1 MNTYEQ
7 HKLMEGDTRQGNLFD
22 LPGDD
27 ETKLRADAAESVG
40 VPRLRR
46 ANRRQRECLPYAL
59 DELLPEDHEARAI
72 WIYVEG
78 LDFTPLLQK
87 QRAVEGHAGR
97 SAIDPRIAM
106 TLWLY
111 ATLKGVGSA
120 RELARLCGQHVVYRW
135 IRGGVSVNHHTL
147 ADFRTDHGEFLDG
160 LLTRSVAAL
169 VHEGLVQMERVAQDG
184 MRVRA
189 SAGSHS
195 FHCRPTLEK
204 ALQEAQQ
211 QVRKLKEE
219 LQANPGSSRTRQ
231 EAARERTARERLER
245 VKQALERLP
254 ELEAKKKPAEKGKAR
269 VSTTDPEATTM
280 KMANGGFNPA
290 YNVQLAT
297 DTQTQIIT
305 DVEVITSGSDRG
317 QLAPMI
323 EQHQSRY
330 EQVPEEA
337 LADGGFATKEDI
349 TEVEGKGTTV
359 YAPVQKSKDPDRG
372 DYDPRHDDS
381 PAVAAWRQRMATPE
395 AKEIYKQRA
404 STAECVN
411 ALARNR
417 NLQQFRVRGLIKIRA
432 VALWYALVH
441 NVMRVLTLRACAAL
455 ESG

>member
-1 MNTYEQ
+1 
-7 HKLMEGDTRQGNLFD
+7 
-22 LPGDD
+22 
-27 ETKLRADAAESVG
+27 
-40 VPRLRR
+40 
-46 ANRRQRECLPYAL
+46 
-59 DELLPEDHEARAI
+59 
-72 WIYVEG
+72 
-78 LDFTPLLQK
+78 
-87 QRAVEGHAGR
+87 
-97 SAIDPRIAM
+97 M

-135 IRGGVSVNHHTL
+135 ICGGVSVNHHTL
-147 ADFRTDHGEFLDG
+147 ADFRTDHGGFLDG

-169 VHEGLVQMERVAQDG
+169 VYEGLVQIERVAQDG
-184 MRVRA
+184 GRVRA
-189 SAGSHS
+189 IAGSHS

-204 ALQEAQQ
+204 ALQEAKR

-231 EAARERTARERLER
+231 EAARERAARERLER
-245 VKQALERLP
+245 VKQALQRLP
-254 ELEAKKKPAEKGKAR
+254 EMETKKKPAEKGKAR

-297 DTQTQIIT
+297 DTETQIIT
-305 DVEVITSGSDRG
+305 GVEVITSGSDRG

-330 EQVPEEA
+330 EQVPDEA
-337 LADGGFATKEDI
+337 LVDGGFATKEDI

-372 DYDPRHDDS
+372 DHDPRHDDS
-381 PAVAAWRQRMATPE
+381 PAVGAWRQRMATPE

-455 ESG
+455 ESE